1 MAFATLEIEH
11 GIALIWIDQAGQKV
25 NKLSLELIDEF
36 DALISQIETD
46 SNIGAAVLISRKEDS
61 FIAGAD
67 IEQFLGMAG
76 TGQAAVMSRRGNQLL
91 QRLATLATPTVAAIN
106 GAALGGGLEVALAC
120 DYRIITDHP
129 KTQLGLPE
137 VQLGLLPAGGGTQ
150 RLPRLIGLQRALGL
164 LLTGKNVYPRQAL
177 RLRLADVL
185 TPAPNL
191 LSTARQVAERLS
203 KEGSL
208 GRRPRPPWWSRLL
221 ESSRPGR
228 SLILKAAARSA
239 GKKTRGNYPAPE
251 RILECVRVGLNRGLE
266 AGFEDEARAFE
277 DLMASPESRQLVNL
291 FFALNRSKKHPAPGL
306 ARKVD
311 RLAVLGAGLM
321 GSGIVEVS
329 SNFGYSVI
337 LKDIQE
343 AALARAKRGIW
354 RSASLKVKKRVI
366 SQFTRDQLLSRI
378 QLTTDYELLAN
389 CQLVIEAVFEDLHLK
404 QTVLRDVETV
414 TSPNCIFASNTSAL
428 PISSIAEASR
438 RPSTVIGMH
447 YFSPVQKMP
456 LLEIIAT
463 PKTEDWVV
471 ATARQV
477 GLDQGKTVIVVK
489 DGPGFYTTRVLA
501 PMLNEALEILSEGN
515 SIEAIDGALKN
526 WGFPIGPLGLIDEVG
541 IDVAAHVTEVLS
553 DLFAEQG
560 VQPVNRGRVLMDAG
574 LLGKKGGKGFY
585 SYTQGKKKVNPEIY
599 PLIRAGGR
607 RQLPVDQ
614 IQERL
619 SLQFVNQA
627 VLCLQEEILASPED
641 GDLGAVLGLGF
652 PPFRGGPFRH
662 IDAVGASEIIR
673 QLEKWRK
680 EHGDRFRPAQM
691 LLDRARNDV
700 SFSA

>member
-11 GIALIWIDQAGQKV
+11 GIALIWLDQAGQKV

-46 SNIGAAVLISRKEDS
+46 SNIGAVVMISRKEDS

-76 TGQAAVMSRRGNQLL
+76 TGRAAVMSRRGNQLL

-177 RLRLADVL
+177 RLGLADVL

-191 LSTARQVAERLS
+191 LSTARQVAEHLS
-203 KEGSL
+203 QEGSL

-228 SLILKAAARSA
+228 SLILKAAARSVR
-239 GKKTRGNYPAPE
+239 KKTRGNYPAPE
-251 RILECVRVGLNRGLE
+251 RILDCVRVGLNRGLE

-291 FFALNRSKKHPAPGL
+291 FFALKRSKKHPAPGL

-343 AALARAKRGIW
+343 DALARAKRGIW
-354 RSASLKVKKRVI
+354 RSASLKVKKRII

-404 QTVLRDVETV
+404 QTVLSDVETI
-414 TSPNCIFASNTSAL
+414 TSANCIFASNTSAL

-553 DLFAEQG
+553 DLFAVQG

-599 PLIRAGGR
+599 PLMRAGGR

-662 IDAVGASEIIR
+662 IDAVGASEIVR
-673 QLEKWRK
+673 QMEKWRK

>member
-1 MAFATLEIEH
+1 MAFATLEIDH
-11 GIALIWIDQAGQKV
+11 GIALIWLDQQGQKV

-36 DALISQIETD
+36 DALISRIETD
-46 SNIGAAVLISRKEDS
+46 SNIGAAVLISRKQDS

-67 IEQFLGMAG
+67 IEQFLGMTG
-76 TGQAAVMSRRGNQLL
+76 TGRAAVMSRRGNQLL

-120 DYRIITDHP
+120 HYRIITDHP
-129 KTQLGLPE
+129 KTLLGLPE

-164 LLTGKNVYPRQAL
+164 LLTGTNVYPRQAL
-177 RLRLADVL
+177 RLGLADVL

-191 LSTARQVAERLS
+191 LSTAQQVAEHLS
-203 KEGSL
+203 KGGSL

-221 ESSRPGR
+221 ESSQPGR
-228 SLILKAAARSA
+228 SLVLKAAARSVR
-239 GKKTRGNYPAPE
+239 KKTRGNFPAPE
-251 RILECVRVGLNRGLE
+251 RILDCVRVGLNRGLE
-266 AGFEDEARAFE
+266 AGFEAEAEAFE
-277 DLMASPESRQLVNL
+277 DLMATPESRQLVNL
-291 FFALNRSKKHPAPGL
+291 FFALNRCKKHPAPEQ

-321 GSGIVEVS
+321 GSGIAEVS

-354 RSASLKVKKRVI
+354 RSASLKVKKRII
-366 SQFTRDQLLSRI
+366 SQFARDQLLSRI
-378 QLTTDYELLAN
+378 QLTTDYEALAN

-428 PISSIAEASR
+428 PISGIAEASR
-438 RPSTVIGMH
+438 WPSTVIGMH

-463 PKTEDWVV
+463 PQTEEWVV

-477 GLDQGKTVIVVK
+477 GLDQGKVVIVVK

-501 PMLNEALEILSEGN
+501 PMLNEALELLSEGT
-515 SIEAIDGALKN
+515 SIEAIDGALKD

-541 IDVAAHVTEVLS
+541 IDVAAHVTDVLS
-553 DLFAEQG
+553 DLFARQG
-560 VQPVNRGRVLMDAG
+560 VQPVNRGRVLVDAG
-574 LLGKKGGKGFY
+574 LLGKKSGQGFY
-585 SYTQGKKKVNPEIY
+585 SYAHGSRKANPKIY
-599 PLIRAGGR
+599 PLIGKDVR
-607 RQLPVDQ
+607 RQPPVNE

-627 VLCLQEEILASPED
+627 VRCLQEEILASPGD

-652 PPFRGGPFRH
+652 PPFRGGPFRY
-662 IDAVGASEIIR
+662 IDSVGASSIVR
-673 QLEKWRK
+673 LLEKWRGAQ
-680 EHGDRFRPAQM
+680 GDRFKPADL
-691 LLDRARNDV
+691 LLDHARNDV
-700 SFSA
+700 NFCS